1 MEHGLVP
8 PEDETANI
16 SSTNTPA
23 PDTQEP
29 FSYPYQRLELG
40 FGLAA
45 LAFGLSLTFF
55 PMGNHQLPLGVLL
68 KWLGVALL
76 VQGLIRDSVLL
87 LFHRRQMNPKQ
98 GRRGM
103 LICIESTLGVGLIG
117 LYFLLN
123 AGEGQPFLNL
133 GTRELILL
141 FSLTW
146 LFGYFSRDWVLELRK
161 DPNHLNLVFGLPKSK
176 NETSSTQ

>member
-1 MEHGLVP
+1 MEHGLAP
-8 PEDETANI
+8 PEDETANT
-16 SSTNTPA
+16 SPTNTPA
-23 PDTQEP
+23 PDYQAP
-29 FSYPYQRLELG
+29 FSYPYQKLELG

-45 LAFGLSLTFF
+45 LAFGVSLTFF
-55 PMGNHQLPLGVLL
+55 STGNHQLSLGVLL

-76 VQGLIRDSVLL
+76 VQGLMRDTVLL

-117 LYFLLN
+117 FYFLLN
-123 AGEGQPFLNL
+123 AAEGQLLLNL

-161 DPNHLNLVFGLPKSK
+161 DPNHLNLVFGLPKPK
-176 NETSSTQ
+176 NRPPSTQ